1 MVVNSKIK
9 TSNVLAI
16 IPARGGSKRIPNKN
30 KKMLAGKELVRYALE
45 AALDATKITSIVV
58 SSDDKDILQI
68 AAAYSNVIPLVRP
81 VEISGDEAPAITYI
95 IHALEHMKKNF
106 FVNYDLVAI
115 VQPSSPFTLG
125 IDIDQTIT
133 LLENI
138 KDADSS
144 VSVMKLDHAIH
155 PIKLKTMHNS
165 ELIPYFEEEKGRMA
179 ANELPEL
186 YIRNGSVYVS
196 RLKNIKNKQI
206 IGKKCLGYVM
216 PRERSID
223 INDPIDFEFAEFLKI
238 KNG

>member
-30 KKMLAGKELVRYALE
+30 KKKLAGKELVRYALE

-68 AAAYSNVIPLVRP
+68 AAAYPNVIPLVRP
-81 VEISGDEAPAITYI
+81 FEISGDEAPAITYI
-95 IHALEHMKKNF
+95 IHALEHMKENF
-106 FVNYDLVAI
+106 FVNYDMVAI

-125 IDIDQTIT
+125 MDIDQTIT
-133 LLENI
+133 LLEKS

-155 PIKLKTMHNS
+155 PIKLKTMRNS
-165 ELIPYFEEEKGRMA
+165 ELIPYIEEEKGRMA

-196 RLKNIKNKQI
+196 RIENIKNKQI